1 MAFMADGLL
10 EAVCGLWLARLI
22 PGRRGPGLDP
32 KPLLAKLREQQPP
45 DLGADNNRLKGRGHV
60 AMLIE

>member
-22 PGRRGPGLDP
+22 PGRSRARPL

-45 DLGADNNRLKGRGHV
+45 DLGADNNRRKAG
-60 AMLIE
+60 AM